1 MTNLRPTSAIL
12 VVEDDPLIRL
22 SITVDLADLGYEV
35 YEAADAQE
43 AIDQLTQHANIS
55 VLFTDI
61 DMPGDIDGLRLAAL
75 VRDRW
80 PPIKI
85 IVTSGKHQLTCADI
99 PFTGVFIPKPYTP
112 MVVASV
118 ITDIMRP

>member
-1 MTNLRPTSAIL
+1 MAFFESRIAVL
-12 VVEDDPLIRL
+12 VVEDDPIIRL
-22 SITVDLADLGYEV
+22 CITDDLADLGYEV

-43 AIDQLTQHANIS
+43 AIEQLTQNVNIS

-61 DMPGDIDGLRLAAL
+61 DMPGDLDGLRLAAL

-85 IVTSGKHQLTCADI
+85 IVTSGKHQLTGADL
-99 PFTGVFIPKPYTP
+99 PVSGRFIPKPYTP
-112 MVVASV
+112 VIVADV
-118 ITDIMRP
+118 ISDLLRR

>member
-1 MTNLRPTSAIL
+1 MANLRPSTAVL
-12 VVEDDPLIRL
+12 VVEDEPLIRL
-22 SITVDLADLGYEV
+22 SITDELTALGYEV

-43 AIDQLTQHANIS
+43 AIGQLTEHRNIS

-61 DMPGDIDGLRLAAL
+61 DMPGDLDGLRLAAL

-85 IVTSGKHQLTCADI
+85 IVTSGKHRLSCEDL
-99 PFTGVFIPKPYTP
+99 PVKGRFIPKPYTP
-112 MVVASV
+112 VSV
-118 ITDIMRP
+118 SDVICDLTRS